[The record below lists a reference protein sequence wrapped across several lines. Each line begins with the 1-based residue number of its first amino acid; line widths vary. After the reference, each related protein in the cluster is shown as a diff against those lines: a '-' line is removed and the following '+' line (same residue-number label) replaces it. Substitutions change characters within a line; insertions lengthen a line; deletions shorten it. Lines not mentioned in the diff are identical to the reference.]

1 MNTYRLALIGFANV
15 GRALVQ
21 AVHDHSTT
29 YEKQFGVKLII
40 TAVSDALKGTV
51 YHAEGLHLTSLLE
64 STNSLKGIAG
74 SHKFIDAL
82 EVAKE
87 ADYDILCEMSFTD
100 LVTGEPAT
108 SYIRAALERGNHA
121 VTTNKG
127 PVALCYHELQAL
139 AKKHK
144 AVFGVEGSVMSG
156 TPTMRLG
163 EELLSG
169 ALIQKIEGI
178 LNGTTNY
185 ILSQMET
192 GMSYADALAEAQSK
206 GYAEADPTGD
216 VEGFDAAGKVAI
228 LANVLMNTP
237 LKVSEVER
245 EGISQLTLQHIQE
258 AKVAGERWKLIG
270 KLERTGESIKA
281 SVKPQRIPL
290 THPLAGVMGATNAV
304 TYTTDFLGA
313 TTVIGAGAGRKETA
327 YALLQDIL
335 AIHRQHLQ
343 RQKHVVGA
351 S

>member
-1 MNTYRLALIGFANV
+1 MNTYRLALIGFGNV

-21 AVHDHSTT
+21 AIHEHSST
-29 YEKQFGVKLII
+29 YKKNFGLKLIV

-51 YHAEGLHLTSLLE
+51 YHAEGLHLPSLLE

-74 SHKFIDAL
+74 SHKFTDAL
-82 EVAKE
+82 EVAKQG
-87 ADYDILCEMSFTD
+87 DYDILCEMSFTD
-100 LVTGEPAT
+100 LATGEPAT
-108 SYIRAALERGNHA
+108 SYIRAALERGKHA

-127 PVALCYHELQAL
+127 PVALHYHELQTL
-139 AKKHK
+139 AKKHH

-192 GMSYADALAEAQSK
+192 GMSYTDALAEAQSK

-228 LANVLMNTP
+228 LANVLMNVP
-237 LKVSEVER
+237 LKVSDVER
-245 EGISQLTLQHIQE
+245 EGISKLTFNDIE
-258 AKVAGERWKLIG
+258 SAKSAGERWKLIG
-270 KLERTGESIKA
+270 RLERNGSSVKA

-290 THPLAGVMGATNAV
+290 AHPLAGVMGATNAI

-335 AIHRQHLQ
+335 AIHRQSQ
-343 RQKHVVGA
+343 CTIAGVK
-351 S
+351 